1 MINDGKVI
9 VSLFAPK
16 TLRETVLT
24 TNGRILDGYCTS
36 LKGTPDLSGNFR
48 LTGNFLNKNELYKYL
63 NEGCILKVRDEFGE
77 DEIFRIT
84 TVTPSPF
91 LISVIAFQITITD
104 TQSLWLD
111 DVRPTNQN
119 GLSAL
124 QWLYENADSMGFKKE
139 ITMHSDIDTV
149 NTAYYQN
156 MNLHNALF
164 NCDQS
169 FINRWGGEVKRHQ
182 YELTINKQIGEDNN
196 VTIREDKNLTG
207 FEATISEDDLCTI
220 AVGQGFNGIKGHY
233 IESPL
238 KDKYERAFTK
248 VIEYS
253 DVKVKTDSDD
263 TKDDET
269 ILLFD
274 TLEEAQA
281 ELDKRIKKEFSE
293 NHVDEIKATYNID
306 FVELSKTEKFKDYV
320 KAEKLHIGDYANVI
334 VNSLDIRIKVRV
346 FNKEIDYLVG
356 RVNKMTLSN
365 VSTASLETSDSK
377 IVANIRKLLNKNN
390 TLDLGQYVDTKIK
403 EGMKNSHVLVRK
415 NEVLIMDSNDVDD
428 AESIWRWNKNGLGFS
443 SDGYDGKYTIGLT
456 SDGALNANII
466 KTGVLSTVLIQ
477 NADGSFKIDL
487 SGRGGADFYNNGQ
500 LAMRMQNNALKLF
513 DWGNNSNEMIGGLTS
528 LLKNDDNEKPIPSMP
543 LVSLLHE
550 KNAAVTIDYRTEGNK
565 SKSYVEFDKYNIL
578 KSKNTAPIRV
588 NENVEMADNN
598 IYNAHFKANKA
609 TPFYINNK
617 EVMLL
622 NEDKIFFYVP
632 VYNSK
637 GKLVLDPNAPQGDIY
652 PDDDNKKL
660 IDKLIKVAKSELGK
674 PYVYG
679 ATGPNSFDC
688 SGLMQYCF
696 KQVGISIGRTTYDQ
710 VREGQAVSKADLQ
723 VGDLVFPS
731 ADHVGLYI
739 GNNQILHAP
748 HTGDVVKIST
758 IWTFYKA
765 RRIIKSYPHKTPI
778 TPSHG
783 GGGSTTGI
791 AGDKASRSLI
801 MFTKQQEGF
810 ASEIYNDGGGQ
821 GGTDTLGYGLT
832 GNELETAKASGLPL
846 SEASATH
853 YLVMYF
859 NRDYYVP
866 TLKLIK
872 SKGITPLQMEVDS
885 LADFCYNE
893 GYGSLSTSHL
903 LIEYVNYVKG
913 GRKDSSQVHYQFMR
927 WTTSNGEF
935 MQGLKNRREAEFK
948 ILIGAG
954 STVQG
959 YGTKPSI
966 EDITHGG
973 VVTANGGYGAEPY

>member
-77 DEIFRIT
+77 DEVFRIT

-124 QWLYENADSMGFKKE
+124 QWLYKNADSMGFPKE
-139 ITMHSDIDTV
+139 LTMHSDMDTI

-220 AVGQGFNGIKGHY
+220 AIGQGFNGIKGHY

-238 KDKYERAFTK
+238 KGKYERAFTK

-293 NHVDEIKATYNID
+293 NHIDEIKATYNID

-346 FNKEIDYLVG
+346 FNKEIDYLIG

-415 NEVLIMDSNDVDD
+415 NEVLIMDSNNVDD
-428 AESIWRWNKNGLGFS
+428 AEAIWRWNKNGLGFS

-500 LAMRMQNNALKLF
+500 LAMRMQNNSLNLF
-513 DWGNNSNEMIGGLTS
+513 DWGNNNNEMIGGLTS

-578 KSKNTAPIRV
+578 KSKNVAPIRIF
-588 NENVEMADNN
+588 ENVEMSDNN
-598 IYNAHFKANKA
+598 LYNASYRANKII
-609 TPFYINNK
+609 PFYINGK
-617 EVMLL
+617 LIAKIE
-622 NEDKIFFYVP
+622 EDKFTLNVP
-632 VYNSK
+632 IYNK
-637 GKLVLDPNAPQGDIY
+637 DGKLAIDPAAPQGETVDGTQELREKI
-652 PDDDNKKL
+652 
-660 IDKLIKVAKSELGK
+660 VSTAKSQLGVK
-674 PYVYG
+674 YVYG
-679 ATGPNSFDC
+679 GESPSTGFDC
-688 SGLMQYCF
+688 SGFVKWVYAQNN
-696 KQVGISIGRTTYDQ
+696 ISLSRTTYTQVNEGFSVSRDQ
-710 VREGQAVSKADLQ
+710 LEI
-723 VGDLVFPS
+723 GDLVFLS
-731 ADHVGLYI
+731 ADHVGIYI
-739 GNNQILHAP
+739 GNNQIIHAP

-758 IWTFYKA
+758 IWAFYKA
-765 RRIIKSYPHKTPI
+765 RRIIKSNNTTPV
-778 TPSHG
+778 TPG
-783 GGGSTTGI
+783 KD
-791 AGDKASRSLI
+791 GDLNGTAKDYASPNMI
-801 MFTKQQEGF
+801 YFTKFSEGF
-810 ASEIYNDGGGQ
+810 ASKPYDDGV
-821 GGTDTLGYGLT
+821 GTMTIGYGLI
-832 GNELETAKASGLPL
+832 GKELQQAESMGLPL
-846 SEASATH
+846 SESNATKL
-853 YLVMYF
+853 LVKYI
-859 NRDYYVP
+859 NSNYYKPVYNI
-866 TLKLIK
+866 IK
-872 SKGITPLQMEVDS
+872 SKGVTPTWRECDCFC
-885 LADFCYNE
+885 DFAFNE
-893 GYGSLSTSHL
+893 GVEAFQDSTL
-903 LIEYVNYVKG
+903 LTVYVEYVKS
-913 GRKDSSQVHYQFMR
+913 GRKDSSQVHTQLLR
-927 WTTSNGEF
+927 WIYAGGGI
-935 MQGLKNRREAEFK
+935 MQGLKTRRENEYRIMTGQK
-948 ILIGAG
+948 
-954 STVQG
+954 VVG
-959 YGTKPSI
+959 YDTI
-966 EDITHGG
+966 ADIQNITNGG
-973 VVTANGGYGAEPY
+973 VIKGGGAKPY